1 MKWIRKI
8 VVPQIAPHWED
19 VANELEIPYT
29 AKETFKLDNN
39 RDTKRCCCDMLEKWL
54 NTDIGVSPKTWDT
67 LLKALSEVDNLTRAT
82 EEIKEHLKQ
91 CCEICSFD

>member
-1 MKWIRKI
+1 MFLFHHSITTYAAI
-8 VVPQIAPHWED
+8 
-19 VANELEIPYT
+19 
-29 AKETFKLDNN
+29 
-39 RDTKRCCCDMLEKWL
+39 